1 MKIKWTISYRLKDVI
16 IALNW
21 MVLLVRFLSYGHD
34 ALYFLLIAM
43 VISIIPMLYG
53 GNIKLL
59 IIEKGLEREF
69 LDDLFFRKSMMA
81 IATTTPLLA
90 WAWWGGNIY
99 ILAVGIA
106 SSFVG
111 TIVFWCVG
119 SDALA
124 AKLPELYVKESVRYS
139 GCDVTPNVDAGMK
152 QNRQIENDVYGTP
165 RVIESSYV
173 TNHSTETYQHATV
186 ENYGV
191 YPGVNPA
198 SGLQMI
204 NDSIDIAGNPYGSD
218 SLGTDNR

>member
-1 MKIKWTISYRLKDVI
+1 MKIKWTIAYRLKDVI
-16 IALNW
+16 IVLNW
-21 MVLLVRFLSYGHD
+21 MALLVRFLTYGHD

-43 VISIIPMLYG
+43 TISIIPMFYG
-53 GNIKLL
+53 ANIKSL
-59 IIEKGLEREF
+59 IINKGLDRDF
-69 LDDLFFRKSMMA
+69 LDDLFFRKAMMA
-81 IATTTPLLA
+81 IATITPLLA

-99 ILAVGIA
+99 ILAVGIV

-119 SDALA
+119 SESLA
-124 AKLPELYVKESVRYS
+124 AKLPELYVKENVRYS
-139 GCDVTPNVDAGMK
+139 GYDVTPNVDAGMK
-152 QNRQIENDVYGTP
+152 GNRQIENDVYGAP
-165 RVIESSYV
+165 GIIESSYV
-173 TNHSTETYQHATV
+173 VNYSAENHQHTTA
-186 ENYGV
+186 ENFGV